1 MLIRLND
8 VLTKA
13 LLVLAALLAFALS
26 FLVVADVLGRDIWL
40 KPVKGTKEMVEISIV
55 IICFLQA
62 SHAVRS
68 GSMIRVDV
76 ILELCPKALRR
87 LLMVIGYLAGAAFF
101 ALIAWGSVDGAIHA
115 WVSNEFEG
123 EGSLRIPVWPARFVI
138 VFSSSLVA
146 LQYLIAALSVFE
158 ILGLRDEAGEA
169 PHV

>member
-8 VLTKA
+8 FLA
-13 LLVLAALLAFALS
+13 RAMLVLAALLAFALS

-40 KPVKGTKEMVEISIV
+40 SPVKGTKEIVEISIV

-76 ILELCPKALRR
+76 VLELCPLWLRR
-87 LLMVIGYLAGAAFF
+87 ALMVLGYLAGAAFF
-101 ALIAWGSVDGAIHA
+101 ALIAWGSVDGTIHA

-123 EGSLRIPVWPARFVI
+123 EGALRIPVWPARFVI
-138 VFSSSLVA
+138 VASSILVTI
-146 LQYLIAALSVFE
+146 QYLIAALSVFE
-158 ILGLRDEAGEA
+158 IFGLREEAGEV